1 MVEQLNLR
9 VVTKISHPMAQLH
22 PCVQSQEKST
32 LSKSVVN
39 VGLAV
44 RYNPI
49 RNRKQKKSVFRAAD
63 TRQQQR
69 PAEALPVS
77 ARDHGERP

>member
-1 MVEQLNLR
+1 MCPVFE
-9 VVTKISHPMAQLH
+9 SHY
-22 PCVQSQEKST
+22 SQEKST

-39 VGLAV
+39 VGVAV
-44 RYNPI
+44 RYNPMS
-49 RNRKQKKSVFRAAD
+49 NRKQKKSVFRAAD